1 VKLRLA
7 LVALVV
13 AELLL
18 AVYLWLPRRHIE
30 PRVERA
36 VTPEIEERHFITLVV
51 RDPEGRVV
59 ERTYE
64 TRSFVNPSLLLCRMF
79 AFWSYNPGF
88 QHYISQTMQPVVL
101 GRALDAYGYPQPF
114 GMNMHID
121 RANAVFP
128 SSLVFLGSGVSGDG
142 GQTLGS
148 PLGVSAVPS
157 VSYVYNDVWF
167 NVTVTATF
175 SFSQATTVSEAMLAV
190 VDESGD
196 PSPGFYPL
204 VYDSFPAITVPVGGS
219 LTVQWTFAWKDNG
232 AFTENW
238 GKLWQYA
245 LTLNAGWERPY
256 VTFVDSAGVSVAIP
270 WPNAG
275 GAPQGRIVAGELAW
289 GTGTSPMSR
298 SSFRLQSE
306 AGSVQVGALLVGSG
320 FSLGAAVGGQAS
332 EVGLY
337 WLALDENGNLRRILL
352 MRWVPGYALPAGTPV
367 NVYVAK
373 GG

>member
-1 VKLRLA
+1 MKLRLA

-18 AVYLWLPRRHIE
+18 AVYLWLPRRYVE

-64 TRSFVNPSLLLCRMF
+64 TRSVVNPEMLAVRMF
-79 AFWSYNPGF
+79 STWYATPGGGLSS
-88 QHYISQTMQPVVL
+88 YISMETPACRLNGSGFFMNY
-101 GRALDAYGYPQPF
+101 RDAGSLYDGGIYFYP
-114 GMNMHID
+114 
-121 RANAVFP
+121 
-128 SSLVFLGSGVSGDG
+128 SLVFLGSGSGG

-232 AFTENW
+232 AFTENR

-367 NVYVAK
+367 NVYVAR